1 MSRAGQRAHH
11 NQLLRRV
18 AWEPGLRPNGGPI
31 EAIVVPAARRA
42 HRLRTVAE
50 LAADCGAVLVVLAS
64 HDCDL
69 DKAAAEVARIPG
81 CRALLAAIPDDGAGR
96 LTPATSAERFRAL
109 SAGRSSNLSLKRNL
123 GLLLA
128 RHLGW
133 QKIMFVDDDIIRLT
147 PHLVARVAHH
157 LDGNRYAGLRTV
169 SFPDNSV
176 VCHAI
181 RAIGRPQG
189 IFVSGAALGVNVGAD
204 LLDVFPD
211 AYNEDWFALAG
222 EARRNGVADVGE
234 VRQLEFDPFD
244 DPQRAAFE
252 EFGDLVAEGLYGLFN
267 DGFDASR
274 ATADYWEGFI
284 EERAELIMDI
294 RRQHGARE
302 HVQAVKSLN
311 EALYQLDRIR
321 PADCVAFL
329 RAWAEDQTA
338 FAARAQ
344 DARENR
350 CDYPEAFTEL
360 GITRWREASF
370 GHAPLSLAGAR
381 R

>member
-18 AWEPGLRPNGGPI
+18 AWDPALRPTGGPVD
-31 EAIVVPAARRA
+31 AIVVPAARRA
-42 HRLRTVAE
+42 HRLRTVAR
-50 LAADCGAVLVVLAS
+50 LAAACDTTLVVLAS
-64 HDCDL
+64 HGCDL
-69 DKAAAEVARIPG
+69 DEAAAEVARIPG
-81 CRALLAAIPDDGAGR
+81 CRALLAGIPDDGPGL
-96 LTPATSAERFRAL
+96 LTPATSAERFRVL

-147 PHLVARVAHH
+147 PHHVARVAHH
-157 LDGNRYAGLRTV
+157 LGANRYAGLRTV

-181 RAIGRPQG
+181 RELGRPQG
-189 IFVSGAALGVNVGAD
+189 IFVSGAALGVRVAAD
-204 LLDVFPD
+204 ELDVFPD
-211 AYNEDWFALAG
+211 VYNEDWFALAG
-222 EARRNGVADVGE
+222 EARRNGVADAGE
-234 VRQLEFDPFD
+234 VRQLEFDPFE
-244 DPQRAAFE
+244 DPQRAAVE
-252 EFGDLVAEGLYGLFN
+252 EFGDLVAEGLYALFN
-267 DGFDASR
+267 DGSDVSR
-274 ATADYWEGFI
+274 ATGGYWERFI
-284 EERAELIMDI
+284 EERAGLIQDL
-294 RRQHGARE
+294 RRQHAARE

-311 EALYQLDRIR
+311 EALFQLDRIR

-329 RAWAEDQTA
+329 RAWEEDQSA
-338 FAARAQ
+338 FAVRSLAAR
-344 DARENR
+344 DKR
-350 CDYPEAFTEL
+350 CDHPEAFAEL
-360 GITRWREASF
+360 GITRWRQASF